1 MRGDDLLLLHLA
13 LLDEP
18 DEPPVERASPRER
31 LEDEL
36 GEELAKQLLASLTP

>member
-18 DEPPVERASPRER
+18 AEPSVDRPPPRER

-36 GEELAKQLLASLTP
+36 GEELAEHLLASLTR